1 MRKHFCNKCVYLYFF
16 IKLANKAHNFSK
28 MNFISNNIK
37 HIRTLKGLTQEQ
49 FALALHVSRSRIS
62 SYEEN
67 RAVPPIEFLIELSDF
82 FKISID
88 ILVKKDLSS
97 ATDANFLEIGNNR
110 LLFPITVDNEN
121 EDLIEI
127 IPVEASAGY
136 LRGYSDPEY
145 IEHLNKIKLPFLPTG
160 THRAFPIKGDSML
173 PVKSGS
179 YIVARFVEDIRD
191 VKNGK
196 TYIVITLNDGIVYK
210 RVFDKI
216 EEHNMLLL
224 ASDNKKYDPYFVP
237 VDEVLELW
245 EYTCS
250 INTQE
255 YDEHELKISS
265 IATMLTQLGVE
276 LKELEKSLN

>member
-1 MRKHFCNKCVYLYFF
+1 
-16 IKLANKAHNFSK
+16 
-28 MNFISNNIK
+28 MNFISKNIK
-37 HIRTLKGLTQEQ
+37 HLRTLKGLTQEQ
-49 FALALHVSRSRIS
+49 FAVALNVSRSRIS
-62 SYEEN
+62 SYEDN
-67 RAVPPIEFLIELSDF
+67 RAIPPIDFLIEISDF
-82 FKISID
+82 FDISID
-88 ILVKKDLSS
+88 LLAKNDLTK
-97 ATDANFLEIGNNR
+97 ATDLNFLKVGSKR
-110 LLFPITVDNEN
+110 VLFPITIDNN
-121 EDLIEI
+121 DDDLIEI

-191 VKNGK
+191 LKNGK

-210 RVFDKI
+210 RVYDKI

-224 ASDNKKYDPYFVP
+224 ASDNKKYDPYYVH

-245 EYTCS
+245 EFTCS

-255 YDEHELKISS
+255 YDEQELKISS
-265 IATMLTQLGVE
+265 IANMLTQLGVE
-276 LKELEKSLN
+276 LKELKKTIN

>member
-1 MRKHFCNKCVYLYFF
+1 MNIL
-16 IKLANKAHNFSK
+16 SK
-28 MNFISNNIK
+28 NIK
-37 HIRTLKGLTQEQ
+37 HLRTLKGLTQEQ
-49 FALALHVSRSRIS
+49 FAQELSVSRSRIS

-67 RAVPPIEFLIELSDF
+67 RAVPPIEFLIILADF
-82 FKISID
+82 FEVSID
-88 ILVKKDLSS
+88 ILVKNDLSS
-97 ATDANFLEIGNNR
+97 ATDINFMKVGNKR
-110 LLFPITVDNEN
+110 LLFPITVDSEN
-121 EDLIEI
+121 EDLIEV

-179 YIVARFVEDIRD
+179 YIVARFIEDVRNL
-191 VKNGK
+191 KSGK
-196 TYIVITLNDGIVYK
+196 TYIVLTLNDGIVYK

-216 EEHNMLLL
+216 EEYNMLFLV
-224 ASDNKKYDPYFVP
+224 SDNKKYDPYYVP
-237 VDEVLELW
+237 ADEVLELW
-245 EYTCS
+245 EFTCS

-265 IATMLTQLGVE
+265 IASMLTQLGIE
-276 LKELEKSLN
+276 LKELEKAVN